1 MYSITIKNNSMK
13 KISFFIAIL
22 ALISAAS
29 CKKQL
34 TEVPKSFLSPGQFYK
49 TDQDATQAVNA
60 VYADLVG
67 RSNYPN
73 RLFQQELWQ
82 MLDENCDAIRRPGS
96 GALNQ
101 SGTNPGYAINIWGG
115 CYLGIY
121 NANAIIDQVPKSGTS
136 DIKNRSVAEAKFLRA
151 LFYYYLQGLFGDVP
165 LITESNYANSSVT
178 KSLSR
183 TPVAAVRTQIIKDLT
198 DAISV
203 LPATYG
209 AADQGRATKGAAQTL
224 LIKAYLWNK
233 DWKDAETVAQAI
245 KSSGTYVLLPN
256 YADVFSETNEFNQ
269 ESIFEINFVSDLLP
283 SYQHA
288 FYLPDSRVEVEPFK
302 SGPWYRV
309 YVPYKTYANS
319 FSPSD
324 KRAASEI
331 VTGYNGQP
339 FQVDA
344 ANNVNVWFG
353 PKWWRLDGQERNS
366 GLDIYVF
373 RYADVLLMLSEA
385 ANEQGDQTTALE
397 AINEVRARAGLPNL
411 SGLGQDALRTAI
423 QQERNW
429 ELCGEG
435 HRRLDLVRW
444 GIYVPAIKA
453 AAQAEEPALAQS
465 YQTYYNLLPVPASEI
480 QKNPA
485 LTQNSGY

>member
-1 MYSITIKNNSMK
+1 MK
-13 KISFFIAIL
+13 KTSFIMAIL
-22 ALISAAS
+22 ILISAAS

-34 TEVPKSFLSPGQFYK
+34 TEVPKSFLSPTNFYK

-60 VYADLVG
+60 VYANLIG
-67 RSNYPN
+67 RQSYPN
-73 RLFQQELWQ
+73 RLFQQELWE

-101 SGTNPGYAINIWGG
+101 SATNPGYAINIWGG

-121 NANAIIDQVPKSGTS
+121 NASAIIDQVPKSGSS

-165 LITESNYANSSVT
+165 LVTESNYANSTIT
-178 KSLSR
+178 KSLPR
-183 TPVAAVRTQIIKDLT
+183 TPAAAVRAQMIKDLT

-233 DWKDAETVAQAI
+233 DWKNAQTVAQAI

-256 YADVFSETNEFNQ
+256 YADVFGATNEFNQ
-269 ESIFEINFVSDLLP
+269 ESIFEINFVSNLQP

-288 FYLPDSRVEVEPFK
+288 FYLPDSRVGVEPFK

-309 YVPYKTYANS
+309 YVPYHTFANS
-319 FSPSD
+319 FSPLD
-324 KRAASEI
+324 KRAASVI
-331 VTGYNGQP
+331 ATGYNGQP

-344 ANNVNVWFG
+344 ANQVDVWFG

-366 GLDIYVF
+366 GLDVYVF

-385 ANEQGDQTTALE
+385 ANEQGDVATALE
-397 AINEVRARAGLPNL
+397 AINEVRTRAGLPDLVGL
-411 SGLGQDALRTAI
+411 SQDALRTAI

-429 ELCGEG
+429 ELVGEG

-444 GIYVPAIKA
+444 GIYIPTITA
-453 AAQAEEPALAQS
+453 AAQAEQPALAQS
-465 YQTYYNLLPVPASEI
+465 YQTYYNLLPIPASQI
-480 QKNPA
+480 QINPA
-485 LTQNSGY
+485 LTQNPGY